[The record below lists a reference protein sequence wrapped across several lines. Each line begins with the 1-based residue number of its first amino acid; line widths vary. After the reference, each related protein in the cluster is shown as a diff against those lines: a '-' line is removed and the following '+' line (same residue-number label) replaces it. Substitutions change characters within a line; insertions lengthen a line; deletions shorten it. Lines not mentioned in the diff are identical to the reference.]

1 MLTPKT
7 SYQIGRHDLST
18 DKSLKA
24 HSAADELLL
33 KHVAGLETK
42 PKSLAIYHDRF
53 GYLTCNLQK
62 LSPVVV
68 LTEKSQEK
76 AILAN
81 AKTNKLEVRRFS
93 NPLSSLK
100 KKLDYAIIKAPKS
113 LALFQVFLEH
123 IAQNSSGKVT
133 VVVAFMTRHF
143 TPKLLS
149 ISNQYFENV
158 TQSRAEKKART
169 ITLTGKKQVP
179 KKEIIDVIS
188 YRNNEYQQYW
198 GVFSA
203 KHIDYATQFFLDCFE
218 LKKED
223 KVILDLAS
231 GNGII
236 GKEIQRESPDA
247 EIHLLED
254 SYLAVES
261 AKLNID
267 GSSIHHHYDND
278 LTTFA
283 DNTFDLIVTNPPFHF
298 EHEINVQVPIYLFK
312 EAHRC
317 LKPGGSLQLVANRHL
332 NYKTQLVKI
341 FPSVEVIGENE
352 KFVVYGCGK

>member
-1 MLTPKT
+1 MATIKT
-7 SYQIGRHDLST
+7 QLQIQRHDLST
-18 DKSLKA
+18 DKSLRA

-33 KHVAGLETK
+33 KRVGALETK

-53 GYLTCNLQK
+53 GYLTCHLQK
-62 LSPVVV
+62 LSPVAI

-81 AKTNKLEVRRFS
+81 ASANDLEGRRFS
-93 NPLSSLK
+93 NPLSPLK
-100 KKLDYAIIKAPKS
+100 KKLDYALIKAPKS

-123 IAQNSSGKVT
+123 IAHNSTAKVI
-133 VVVAFMTRHF
+133 VEVAFMTRHF

-158 TQSRAEKKART
+158 EQSKAEKKART

-179 KKEIIDVIS
+179 KQDIIDMIN
-188 YRNNEYQQYW
+188 YRNDSYKQYW

-203 KHIDYATQFFLDCFE
+203 KHIDYATQYFLDCFE
-218 LKKED
+218 LTPED

-236 GKEIQRESPDA
+236 GKEIQRESPDT

-267 GSSIHHHYDND
+267 GPNVHHHYDND
-278 LTTFA
+278 LTNFKN
-283 DNTFDLIVTNPPFHF
+283 DTFDLIVTNPPFHF
-298 EHEINVQVPIYLFK
+298 EHEINIKIPIYLFK
-312 EAHRC
+312 ECFRC
-317 LKPGGSLQLVANRHL
+317 LKPGGNLQLVSNSHL
-332 NYKTQLVKI
+332 NYKTHLTKI
-341 FPSVEVIGENE
+341 FPSVQVLAENE
-352 KFVVYGCGK
+352 KFVVYKCVK